1 MNNEENY
8 EYHMIRTLLML
19 IMLQIE
25 SNNSIKNKALL
36 FDYYYV
42 QIACKQM
49 VKEQENVDV
58 TIVAKITRIRLILL

>member
-1 MNNEENY
+1 MNNEEND
-8 EYHMIRTLLML
+8 EYHMIMTLLML

-25 SNNSIKNKALL
+25 SNIIKNKALL

-49 VKEQENVDV
+49 VKEQEKVDV
-58 TIVAKITRIRLILL
+58 MIVAKITRIRLTLL